1 MRARVFIS
9 RDSGALCVGA
19 EEVARALFKAAEK
32 RGLDVEIVRT
42 GSRGMYWLEPTI
54 EVARPEGRIG
64 YGPVKPADIDN
75 LLDAGMLDGG
85 KHPLSL
91 GLIED
96 IPFFKKQTRLTFARV
111 GIIDPRS
118 LEDYKAH
125 GGYKGL
131 DKAIAG
137 GPDAIVE
144 EVVNS
149 GLRGRGGAGFP
160 TGIKWRTVAQTRPQ
174 QKYIVCNADEGDSGT
189 FADRMIMEGDPL
201 VLIEGMTIAGIA
213 VGATYGYVYIRSEY
227 PHAVEAMEI
236 AIKRAREGGM
246 LGANVDGSK
255 YAFDM
260 EVRVGAG
267 AYVCGEETSLLE
279 SLEGKR
285 GEVRA
290 KPPCRP
296 MSACSASRPS
306 STMCCRLLACRS
318 S

>member
-64 YGPVKPADIDN
+64 YGPVKPSDIDS

-91 GLIED
+91 GLVED

-131 DKAIAG
+131 DKAIAVR
-137 GPDAIVE
+137 P
-144 EVVNS
+144 
-149 GLRGRGGAGFP
+149 RGDRRGGGEFRLA
-160 TGIKWRTVAQTRPQ
+160 RPRRRRLPHRHQ
-174 QKYIVCNADEGDSGT
+174 MAH
-189 FADRMIMEGDPL
+189 RRPDP
-201 VLIEGMTIAGIA
+201 APA
-213 VGATYGYVYIRSEY
+213 
-227 PHAVEAMEI
+227 EI
-236 AIKRAREGGM
+236 H
-246 LGANVDGSK
+246 
-255 YAFDM
+255 
-260 EVRVGAG
+260 RVQ
-267 AYVCGEETSLLE
+267 
-279 SLEGKR
+279 R
-285 GEVRA
+285 R
-290 KPPCRP
+290 
-296 MSACSASRPS
+296 
-306 STMCCRLLACRS
+306 
-318 S
+318 

>member
-111 GIIDPRS
+111 GIINPRS
-118 LEDYKAH
+118 LED
-125 GGYKGL
+125 
-131 DKAIAG
+131 
-137 GPDAIVE
+137 
-144 EVVNS
+144 
-149 GLRGRGGAGFP
+149 
-160 TGIKWRTVAQTRPQ
+160 
-174 QKYIVCNADEGDSGT
+174 
-189 FADRMIMEGDPL
+189 
-201 VLIEGMTIAGIA
+201 
-213 VGATYGYVYIRSEY
+213 
-227 PHAVEAMEI
+227 
-236 AIKRAREGGM
+236 
-246 LGANVDGSK
+246 
-255 YAFDM
+255 
-260 EVRVGAG
+260 
-267 AYVCGEETSLLE
+267 
-279 SLEGKR
+279 
-285 GEVRA
+285 
-290 KPPCRP
+290 
-296 MSACSASRPS
+296 
-306 STMCCRLLACRS
+306 
-318 S
+318 